1 MTTSTPAATDAAGT
15 PGATNGGDTPAAPR
29 PARRTFRWR
38 DYGRPRELVV
48 RYLLLLF
55 VLAIT
60 VGPLLWQLLTS
71 LKSTTEDVFGEN
83 ATLLPRHPTLR
94 AYEQVFDQV
103 PVATYIWNSVIV
115 VVLSLVSQLLFST
128 MAGYMLSKPA
138 WRGRKGVWLL
148 LIASMMFPFEAIM
161 VSLFLSI
168 RDLGLVDSL
177 VGVWLPGFV
186 GAINVLV
193 MRAAFLAVPREI
205 EDSAMLDGAGE
216 WQRFRHLYL
225 PSAFGA
231 MSVVAINTFIAAW
244 DDFLWPLIVLRS
256 EENLTLTLG
265 LARLQTSSFGYDQR
279 VVMAGSVISLIP
291 VLVLFAIT
299 QRWFYKGV
307 SSGAVKF

>member
-1 MTTSTPAATDAAGT
+1 MTTSTPTAPST
-15 PGATNGGDTPAAPR
+15 PR
-29 PARRTFRWR
+29 PARRRFRWR

-60 VGPLLWQLLTS
+60 VGPLLWQFLAS
-71 LKSTTEDVFGEN
+71 LKGTTEDVFGAN
-83 ATLLPRHPTLR
+83 ATLLPQEPTLR
-94 AYEQVFDQV
+94 AYQQVFDQV
-103 PVATYIWNSVIV
+103 PVATYIRNSMIV

-128 MAGYMLSKPA
+128 LAGYMLSKPA
-138 WRGRKGVWLL
+138 WRGRKAVWVLL
-148 LIASMMFPFEAIM
+148 VASMMFPFEAIM
-161 VSLFLSI
+161 VSLFLSV

-177 VGVWLPGFV
+177 AGVWLPGFV
-186 GAINVLV
+186 GAINVLI

-216 WQRFRHLYL
+216 WQRFRLLYL

-256 EENLTLTLG
+256 EENFTLTLG

-307 SSGAVKF
+307 ASGAVKF